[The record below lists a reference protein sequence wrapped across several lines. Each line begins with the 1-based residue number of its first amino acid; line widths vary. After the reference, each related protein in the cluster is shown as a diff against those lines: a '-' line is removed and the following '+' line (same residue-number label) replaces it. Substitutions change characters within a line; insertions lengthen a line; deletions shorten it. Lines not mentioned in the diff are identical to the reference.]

1 MNVYRRIKNAPR
13 CMTFSRNGGNVRRF
27 LLRRNVKI
35 GGFVTFVRY
44 WAGRWNRAK
53 EIAAAAEGRRFVARK

>member
-1 MNVYRRIKNAPR
+1 MNVYRRTKNAPR
-13 CMTFSRNGGNVRRF
+13 CMTFSRNGGNVRGF

-44 WAGRWNRAK
+44 WAGR
-53 EIAAAAEGRRFVARK
+53 